1 MSDCRTSQ
9 INAFLRDS
17 IARGE
22 AAPGD
27 VISANDLAR
36 HLGVSRTPVRD
47 AVNQLAVEGLLEL
60 RPKAGAVVRTMS
72 LEEFAEY
79 AELRTALEPHV
90 AELATTRITYDE
102 AAQLRQIVKGMAR
115 LSRRMIDEEYPVDI
129 CQKLRKLDD
138 DFHRLIHEIC
148 GNRKIRKVIDDLRL
162 LTVRQ
167 AYPSRREIGAVAA
180 TLLEHWRIAKALERR
195 DPVAAR
201 LWMMR
206 QLRRGSRDAVNA
218 YRTYL
223 ENLPSLSGTN
233 RKAQLNVKRFKRSSQ

>member
-9 INAFLRDS
+9 VNAFLRDS
-17 IARGE
+17 IARGDV
-22 AAPGD
+22 APGD

-36 HLGVSRTPVRD
+36 RLGVSRTPVRD

-72 LEEFAEY
+72 MEEFAEY
-79 AELRTALEPHV
+79 AELRIALEPHV
-90 AELATTRITYDE
+90 AELAATRITYDE
-102 AAQLRQIVKGMAR
+102 AARICGIVKNMAR
-115 LSRRMIDEEYPVDI
+115 LSRRMIDEEYPAEV
-129 CQKLRKLDD
+129 CQELRKLDD
-138 DFHRLIHEIC
+138 DFHHLIHEIC
-148 GNRKIRKVIDDLRL
+148 GNRTIRKVIDDLKL

-167 AYPSRREIGAVAA
+167 AYPSRRDVSAVAT
-180 TLLEHWRIAKALERR
+180 TLIEHWRIAKALERR

-206 QLRRGSRDAVNA
+206 QMRRGSRDAINA

-223 ENLPSLSGTN
+223 ENQSTQSGPSP
-233 RKAQLNVKRFKRSSQ
+233 KAELNVERFEGRS